1 MSIFKNVLKPFNI
14 LLIIALIVIGFEL
27 CSSKSVIPSGRVS
40 GFANPEEEEE
50 SPESQGNPSAYASD
64 SGFMQITEPESAK
77 IDIPGCPGNAASF
90 ISSNLLPKDSEVLDT
105 TFTEFSPANLK
116 GENFI
121 DSTKYQIG
129 MQSQALRNPNLQLR
143 ADPVIPK
150 NENACAWNTSTI
162 GPENTP
168 AGNHLTN

>member
-14 LLIIALIVIGFEL
+14 LLIVALIVIAFEL
-27 CSSKSVIPSGRVS
+27 CSTKSVIPSGRVS
-40 GFANPEEEEE
+40 GFANPEEE
-50 SPESQGNPSAYASD
+50 PETELEKNPSAYASEA
-64 SGFMQITEPESAK
+64 GFMEITDPQSAK

-90 ISSNLLPKDSEVLDT
+90 ISSNLLPKDTTELDT

-150 NENACAWNTSTI
+150 NENACAWNSSTI

-168 AGNHLTN
+168 AGNHLTS